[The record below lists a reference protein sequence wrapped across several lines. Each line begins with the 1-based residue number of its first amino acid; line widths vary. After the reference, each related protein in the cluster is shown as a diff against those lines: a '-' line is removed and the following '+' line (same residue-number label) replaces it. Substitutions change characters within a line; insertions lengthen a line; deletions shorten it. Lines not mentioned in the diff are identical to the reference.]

1 MALLDVS
8 PILLDPDFTE
18 LVTVRRRL
26 QNVDMYGRPNVIET
40 DYNNIV
46 AVVTAGNP
54 NDLKREDDYAAYM
67 RSITVVLQF
76 RIRGQTEGYLPDIIV
91 WRGNNFIVDSFD
103 PYPQFGNGFY
113 IVTAQSMD
121 RNDDAMELVLNGQLA
136 FNNILNS
143 GNIYPCF

>member
-8 PILLDPDFTE
+8 SILLDPDFTE

-26 QNVDMYGRPNVIET
+26 QNIDTYGRPAVIET
-40 DYNNIV
+40 DYPNIV
-46 AVVTAGNP
+46 AVVTAGSP
-54 NDLKREDDYAAYM
+54 NDLKREDDYASFM

-76 RIRGQTEGYLPDIIV
+76 RVRGQTEGYLPDIIV

-113 IVTAQSMD
+113 QVSAQSMD
-121 RNDDAMELVLNGQLA
+121 RNDNAMELVLNGQMA
-136 FNNILNS
+136 FNNKTNS
-143 GNIYPCF
+143 GNTYLCF